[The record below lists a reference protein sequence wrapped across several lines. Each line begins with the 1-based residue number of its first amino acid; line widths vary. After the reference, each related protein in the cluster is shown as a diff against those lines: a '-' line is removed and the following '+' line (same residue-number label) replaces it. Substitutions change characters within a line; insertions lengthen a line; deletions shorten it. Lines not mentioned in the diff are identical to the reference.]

1 VLEII
6 SALRFRELIEDAA
19 AETPE
24 FVDGPFRAVAEQ
36 LLELRK
42 RQFDGIQVRRVWG
55 QIAQLGAD
63 RFDGFPNSS
72 NLVAGEIIH
81 HHNVA
86 RFQGGRQMLLYPSA
100 EQRPVDGPF
109 DRERSDE
116 PFRAQRAQ
124 KSRRLP
130 TSARGFLHHARAQ
143 FRAAVTPRHVGFR
156 PRFVDENDFG
166 GIDSLL

>member
-1 VLEII
+1 VLEVI
-6 SALRFRELIEDAA
+6 SALGFRELIEDAA

-36 LLELRK
+36 LLELGK
-42 RQFDGIQVRRVWG
+42 RQFDGIQVRRVRG

-63 RFDGFPNSS
+63 RFDGCANSS
-72 NLVAGEIIH
+72 DLVAGEIVH
-81 HHNVA
+81 HYNIA
-86 RFQGGRQMLLYPSA
+86 RFQGGHQMLLYPGA

-130 TSARGFLHHARAQ
+130 TSTRGLFHQTRAE
-143 FRAAVTPRHVGFR
+143 FRAAVAPRHVGFR

-166 GIDSLL
+166 GID